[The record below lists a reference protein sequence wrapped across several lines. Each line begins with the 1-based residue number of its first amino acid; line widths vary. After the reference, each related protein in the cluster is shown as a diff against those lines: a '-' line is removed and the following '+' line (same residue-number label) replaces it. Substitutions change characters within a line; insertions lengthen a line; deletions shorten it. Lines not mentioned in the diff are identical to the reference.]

1 MTGVYMYEGVGGYGG
16 GAVGVGT
23 TTAAAII
30 LPNTGSHWVLTALA
44 AASLFIGLVITI
56 SSVARIVAKHT
67 I

>member
-1 MTGVYMYEGVGGYGG
+1 MYQGVGGYGG

-30 LPNTGSHWVLTALA
+30 LPNTGSHWVLTTLA
-44 AASLFIGLVITI
+44 VASLVIGLAITA

-67 I
+67 A